1 MLRLKSIAGSLLL
14 IAMTVAG
21 LTVAQ
26 AQTGA
31 ADVIAARQAGSEFMG
46 ALGGEF
52 NQIGRKGAARGLF
65 QTGLAAQVMGGAP
78 PLEGPVE
85 LRVTIYLPIPAS
97 WSRKRQQLALDGLLL
112 PTTKPDWDNAAKI
125 TDAVNGILWRD
136 DSQVTD
142 AHIFKRYSDRPRV
155 VIEVRPIVGKLP

>member
-1 MLRLKSIAGSLLL
+1 MSAPVLILR
-14 IAMTVAG
+14 MTVPG
-21 LTVAQ
+21 LPKAKGRTKTRVVVPKSGKPFATVY
-26 AQTGA
+26 TPA
-31 ADVIAARQAGSEFMG
+31 ATRNEEAVIRDM
-46 ALGGEF
+46 
-52 NQIGRKGAARGLF
+52 
-65 QTGLAAQVMGGAP
+65 AAQVMGGAP

-125 TDAVNGILWRD
+125 TAAVNGILWRD